1 AMSCPLDA
9 VVASFALRGSTSLL
23 VRKNL
28 NAGSVSKQ
36 KAETIFRISSAFF
49 GVAETWTFHP
59 WSGRVDSHGPM
70 CCQTSETLFVQ
81 PVGASSTVR
90 EKAEWSYSQK
100 VGDSKNSGS
109 DIVYSAD
116 CALMT
121 NDPVA
126 AP

>member
-1 AMSCPLDA
+1 MNFPLDDLGA
-9 VVASFALRGSTSLL
+9 YFALRDSTSLL

-28 NAGSVSKQ
+28 NAVSVPKQ
-36 KAETIFRISSAFF
+36 KSETIFRISSAFF

-59 WSGRVDSHGPM
+59 WSGRVDSHGSM

-81 PVGASSTVR
+81 PVGASSAVR
-90 EKAEWSYSQK
+90 KNAEWSYSQE
-100 VGDSKNSGS
+100 VGDSKKSGS